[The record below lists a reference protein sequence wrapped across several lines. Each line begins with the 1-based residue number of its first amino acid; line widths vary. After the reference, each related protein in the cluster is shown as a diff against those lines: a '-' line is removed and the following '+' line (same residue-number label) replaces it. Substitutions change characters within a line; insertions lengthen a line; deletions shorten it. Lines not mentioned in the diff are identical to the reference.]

1 MPRRIVTAREQYEML
16 APWLRTAA
24 VPGVSQNAEGRSVF
38 WARREGVRDLACA
51 HRSVW

>member
-1 MPRRIVTAREQYEML
+1 MPHRIVTAREQYELL

-24 VPGVSQNAEGRSVF
+24 VPAFSHAEAQPVF